1 MRMTMVT
8 TRMCSPRSVLVHPTL
23 MTRTSSF
30 RGGIMSRSE
39 TKPEV
44 AREGFELESIEERS

>member
-8 TRMCSPRSVLVHPTL
+8 TKVSPRSVLVHPTL

-30 RGGIMSRSE
+30 RGGIMSRSD